1 MLYISSSTCT
11 VLAAYV
17 AEAAGFLQHISLLRK
32 VVSVLTF
39 FSVEFETASSRY
51 VWTRPRAWSRAR
63 LLRVRA
69 RARGARSG
77 I

>member
-51 VWTRPRAWSRAR
+51 VWTRAWSRAR